1 MLRSFIMNDANK
13 QKQIE
18 FYTAIATKQK
28 RYTSRVSN
36 ATAALSVR
44 LRDK

>member
-1 MLRSFIMNDANK
+1 MDDANK
-13 QKQIE
+13 QKHIE
-18 FYTAIATKQK
+18 FYMAIATKQK

-44 LRDK
+44 FRDK